1 MLTIDNIGMF
11 EKMLRWLLWS

>member
-1 MLTIDNIGMF
+1 MLTIDNIGVL